1 MDKQQIIA
9 ALVPLYR
16 LEATANSHL
25 EMLAKEAAQEGDT
38 AAFEAISRRA
48 VNKRC
53 FLDGVKAAVEVL
65 GIGEVEFMDAVN
77 QDRTAQAEDGRKEG
91 DRCQG
96 Q

>member
-9 ALVPLYR
+9 ILAPLYR
-16 LEATANSHL
+16 LEATANSQL

-48 VNKRC
+48 ANKSH
-53 FLDGVKAAVEVL
+53 FLDGMKAAVEAL
-65 GIGEVEFMDAVN
+65 GISEGEFMRIVN
-77 QDRTAQAEDGRKEG
+77 QDRTTQTEKDRKEG
-91 DRCQG
+91 EICQG

>member
-16 LEATANSHL
+16 LEAAANSQL

-48 VNKRC
+48 ANKSH
-53 FLDGVKAAVEVL
+53 FLNGMKAAAEAF
-65 GIGEVEFMDAVN
+65 GISDAEFMEAVN
-77 QDRTAQAEDGRKEG
+77 QDRADQTDKDRKEG
-91 DRCQG
+91 DKCQE